1 MSDEFYNRLTLSDEG
16 NRTVLN
22 NSVDSRSHR
31 HGYQYSAQANA
42 SDATAANS
50 RPYRIDNRVERTE
63 VNLHLKHRTQR
74 RSSTS
79 ESASSRG
86 RHRANDQNRHL
97 VHKEDDSR
105 AYRASSSGKYEGD
118 ERRTPVFSNANEC
131 DSGTVLDRG
140 YMPEIPRATPASN
153 EQAVVVGAE
162 NAKACI
168 ERMNSYGGSE
178 WNGANLAPSL
188 TTYSC
193 EGGPYANYTQ
203 PSSKQAQLCPHVKGQ
218 QQESLREDN
227 NNVSCV
233 SFTDRDD
240 KRYNSGSLKHHI
252 AGRCSDR
259 YIYHPGELERQYRTD
274 GPPSYYY
281 GIQTENVMRWK
292 NNNREKN
299 GRQIPGT
306 YAKNEKHG
314 LSKSLPK
321 SSRYA
326 STSDRNVNSSDS
338 ESGPSSSE
346 REYWPNSYCLEKRKK
361 RVRKK
366 GNYRAKHYLGESDP
380 SEHSDPGHRRYN
392 EEFPNHICCSSAD
405 CEYEQQRSRS
415 SVYGLNNRRNIS
427 RSLTSVSSLDDE
439 GCSLRTGFTFNRI
452 SPRGKGKAR
461 ISKINIKSF
470 STVHVNPSRLTRATS
485 STSDIGTH
493 DGAHS
498 RLYAIEKNAIK
509 TASRKTTKDSPSV
522 VVTAELS
529 DSSCTSPSLKKSP
542 FNSHIRGRKSSTSG
556 GETPC
561 TTPVPRICSP
571 EIVDD
576 KFQAPASSSFKAIH
590 APGLQAP
597 GVFIVGDEELNT
609 HTSTEEG
616 AKVLKNLIE
625 TLEKDV
631 ESEEEHGE
639 ISRPELL
646 PLQTSTG
653 MNTENDLNCDN
664 DIEDVTSPESIVA
677 SPTTNNVLLS
687 PSDDDAQLPLSP
699 GGMNRVSSFPFGK
712 DTPYSIQKPFVTL
725 VNIQEEDEATYSD
738 GSSGQV
744 RRRRE
749 SITKRKMSK
758 EGQVDADITKEIEGN
773 VVTSPLRRPSYVK
786 AQNSNQISLKQDEEK
801 IIDGSTRTKPN
812 GKEHHVCCNN
822 HDEKPTND
830 TLSRTENVNEN
841 AKQEEGTTLNDDNG
855 SSRRR
860 SKKMERPRIPTILNL
875 DKALDELFDDVKN
888 QQASGEYS
896 YYTILKYF
904 VYLISGTIISN
915 NCELCTPPPFVYI

>member
-1 MSDEFYNRLTLSDEG
+1 MSEEFYNRLTLSDEG
-16 NRTVLN
+16 NRTVLS
-22 NSVDSRSHR
+22 NSVDGRSHR
-31 HGYQYSAQANA
+31 HGCQYSSQANA
-42 SDATAANS
+42 SETTAANS
-50 RPYRIDNRVERTE
+50 RPYRNDNRVERTE

-74 RSSTS
+74 RSTAS

-97 VHKEDDSR
+97 VHTEDDLR
-105 AYRASSSGKYEGD
+105 TYRTSSGSNYEGE

-162 NAKACI
+162 NTKALV

-188 TTYSC
+188 TTCSC
-193 EGGPYANYTQ
+193 EGGQYANYTQ

-218 QQESLREDN
+218 QQEGLREDN

-240 KRYNSGSLKHHI
+240 KRYTSSSVKHHS
-252 AGRCSDR
+252 RYSDR

-274 GPPSYYY
+274 GPPSNYYY
-281 GIQTENVMRWK
+281 GIQTENMMRWK
-292 NNNREKN
+292 NSNREKS
-299 GRQIPGT
+299 GRQVPGA
-306 YAKNEKHG
+306 YGKNEKHG

-321 SSRYA
+321 NSRYA
-326 STSDRNVNSSDS
+326 SASDRNVNSSDS

-361 RVRKK
+361 RVKKK
-366 GNYRAKHYLGESDP
+366 GNYRTKHYFGESDP
-380 SEHSDPGHRRYN
+380 SEHSDPGHRSYIN
-392 EEFPNHICCSSAD
+392 DEFPGHTCCSSAD
-405 CEYEQQRSRS
+405 CEYEQQRSRL

-439 GCSLRTGFTFNRI
+439 AGAFRTGFTFNRI
-452 SPRGKGKAR
+452 SPRGKGKKR

-470 STVHVNPSRLTRATS
+470 STVQLTPSRLTRATS
-485 STSDIGTH
+485 SASDIGTH

-498 RLYAIEKNAIK
+498 RLYALENNGIK
-509 TASRKTTKDSPSV
+509 TTARKTTKDSPSV
-522 VVTAELS
+522 SVTAELS
-529 DSSCTSPSLKKSP
+529 DSSCTSPSFKKSP

-556 GETPC
+556 GETPS

-576 KFQAPASSSFKAIH
+576 KFQAPASSSFKTIH
-590 APGLQAP
+590 APGLQGP
-597 GVFIVGDEELNT
+597 GVFIADEGDL
-609 HTSTEEG
+609 HTSASTEEG
-616 AKVLKNLIE
+616 ARALKNLIE
-625 TLEKDV
+625 NLEKDV
-631 ESEEEHGE
+631 ESEDPVE
-639 ISRPELL
+639 IKRPELL
-646 PLQTSTG
+646 PLQTSTAT
-653 MNTENDLNCDN
+653 NTDNDLNN
-664 DIEDVTSPESIVA
+664 NTEDTTSPENMVA
-677 SPTTNNVLLS
+677 SPTVSNDLLLS
-687 PSDDDAQLPLSP
+687 NEDDLPLTPSDV
-699 GGMNRVSSFPFGK
+699 NRVSSFSFGK

-725 VNIQEEDEATYSD
+725 VNIQEEDEAVYSD
-738 GSSGQV
+738 GSTGHL

-749 SITKRKMSK
+749 SVTKRKMSK
-758 EGQVDADITKEIEGN
+758 ENQGDTKETD

-786 AQNSNQISLKQDEEK
+786 AQISNQISPKPDEETVVEV
-801 IIDGSTRTKPN
+801 SRTKPN
-812 GKEHHVCCNN
+812 GKEQHMYCD
-822 HDEKPTND
+822 DEKHED
-830 TLSRTENVNEN
+830 ENV
-841 AKQEEGTTLNDDNG
+841 KQVEETKVGDDNG
-855 SSRRR
+855 NNRRR

-888 QQASGEYS
+888 QQASGEYHS
-896 YYTILKYF
+896 YI
-904 VYLISGTIISN
+904 
-915 NCELCTPPPFVYI
+915 E